1 MTTIVI
7 YMLIVFVAVILSLGI
22 GADLYLRREWGLW
35 PWHTPLYR
43 LHKNKRPRK
52 RA

>member
-1 MTTIVI
+1 MTAII
-7 YMLIVFVAVILSLGI
+7 MYMLIAFVAVILSLSI
-22 GADLYLRREWGLW
+22 GADLYLRRQWGLW

-43 LHKNKRPRK
+43 KNKRPRK

>member
-1 MTTIVI
+1 MTAIII
-7 YMLIVFVAVILSLGI
+7 YTLITFVAIVLSLGI
-22 GADLYLRREWGLW
+22 GADLYLRRQWGLW

-43 LHKNKRPRK
+43 KNKRPRK

>member
-1 MTTIVI
+1 MTAIII

-43 LHKNKRPRK
+43 KNKRPRK